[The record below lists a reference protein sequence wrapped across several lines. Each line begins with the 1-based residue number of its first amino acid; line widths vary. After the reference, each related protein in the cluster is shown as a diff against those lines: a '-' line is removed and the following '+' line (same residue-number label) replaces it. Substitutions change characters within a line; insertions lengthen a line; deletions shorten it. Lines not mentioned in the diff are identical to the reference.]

1 MKEIIKMAEIINLE
15 FFIIQM
21 EIFMRECG
29 RTIKYRDKEN
39 SNGKTVTDMKEIFK
53 MA

>member
-1 MKEIIKMAEIINLE
+1 MDLAFAIMLMAILI
-15 FFIIQM
+15 
-21 EIFMRECG
+21 RECG

>member
-1 MKEIIKMAEIINLE
+1 MDLE
-15 FFIIQM
+15 FFIMKMAILM
-21 EIFMRECG
+21 KECG

-39 SNGKTVTDMKEIFK
+39 SSWKTVTDMKEIFK